1 MSSRLKIVTIGPF
14 PPLRGGI
21 SDFHEALVNQISKK
35 SDVKVLNFKSLY
47 PKIFFPGKSE
57 YSNNKSSFKN
67 VNTILNPLNVL
78 SWIKGK
84 SLIKENNTDKVI
96 ISYWSFFFIPVY
108 MFLLGSVKK
117 ENRYV
122 LFHNVISHE
131 NKPFEK
137 FLLRH
142 FIKIIG
148 HCIVMNNYNKELI
161 LKINPKASI
170 INNYHPIYELPYLD
184 NSSNNYKTDL
194 NIKTKK
200 TILFFGLIR
209 EYKGLDLLI
218 NAIGLS
224 KNKIKDLK
232 VLVVGENYESLEKY
246 HKMIRAHNMKDSFTF
261 INSFVDK
268 GDIKKYFLSSELVVL
283 PYKSASQSGVLSL
296 AYNFNRPVITT
307 DVGGLSDYVS
317 DKKSGFIVDP
327 NSEDISKKINM
338 FFDENLFETMS
349 KFIKDNKKI
358 FSWESFEKKLK
369 LYEK

>member
-1 MSSRLKIVTIGPF
+1 MKPDVFEAPDYYNLDDLLSEEHKLVREAARYWVKRDISPIIETYAQKAEF
-14 PPLRGGI
+14 PKKPDVMVENYLDR
-21 SDFHEALVNQISKK
+21 DISK
-35 SDVKVLNFKSLY
+35 
-47 PKIFFPGKSE
+47 
-57 YSNNKSSFKN
+57 
-67 VNTILNPLNVL
+67 
-78 SWIKGK
+78 
-84 SLIKENNTDKVI
+84 
-96 ISYWSFFFIPVY
+96 IS
-108 MFLLGSVKK
+108 
-117 ENRYV
+117 
-122 LFHNVISHE
+122 
-131 NKPFEK
+131 
-137 FLLRH
+137 
-142 FIKIIG
+142 
-148 HCIVMNNYNKELI
+148 KELI

-170 INNYHPIYELPYLD
+170 INNYHPIYELPYID
-184 NSSNNYKTDL
+184 NSSNNYKADL

-224 KNKIKDLK
+224 KNKIKDLN

-246 HKMIRAHNMKDSFTF
+246 HKMIRAHNMEDSFTF

-338 FFDENLFETMS
+338 FFDENLFEFHELS
-349 KFIKDNKKI
+349 RY
-358 FSWESFEKKLK
+358 L
-369 LYEK
+369 

>member
-1 MSSRLKIVTIGPF
+1 LSSRLKIVTVGPF

-21 SDFHEALVNQISKK
+21 ADFHESLVNQISLK
-35 SDVKVLNFKSLY
+35 SDVTVLNFKSLY
-47 PKIFFPGKSE
+47 PKILFPGKSE
-57 YSNNKSSFKN
+57 YGNNKSSFKN

-78 SWIKGK
+78 SWIKAK
-84 SLIKENNTDKVI
+84 SLIKKNNTDKLI

-108 MFLLGSVKK
+108 IFLLSSVKK
-117 ENRYV
+117 DNRYV

-131 NKPFEK
+131 NRPFER
-137 FLLRH
+137 FLLKS
-142 FIKIIG
+142 FIKRIG
-148 HCIVMNNYNKELI
+148 RCIVMNNYNKELI
-161 LKINPKASI
+161 LKINPRASI
-170 INNYHPIYELPYLD
+170 INNYHPIYELPYID
-184 NSSNNYKTDL
+184 NSSNNYKADL
-194 NIKTKK
+194 NIKTGK

-232 VLVVGENYESLEKY
+232 VLIVGENYESLEKY
-246 HKMIRAHNMKDSFTF
+246 HKMIRAHNMEGSFIF
-261 INSFVDK
+261 VNNFVDK
-268 GDIKKYFLSSELVVL
+268 DDIKKYFLSSELVVL

-317 DKKSGFIVDP
+317 DKKSGFIVEP
-327 NSEDISKKINM
+327 NSEDLSKKINM
-338 FFDENLFETMS
+338 FFDKNLFETMS

-369 LYEK
+369 LYEQ

>member
-21 SDFHEALVNQISKK
+21 SDFHESLVNQISKK

-47 PKIFFPGKSE
+47 PKILFPGKSE
-57 YSNNKSSFKN
+57 YGNSKSGFKN

-84 SLIKENNTDKVI
+84 SLIRENNTDKLI

-131 NKPFEK
+131 NKPFER
-137 FLLRH
+137 FLLKR

-161 LKINPKASI
+161 LKINSKANI
-170 INNYHPIYELPYLD
+170 ISNFHPIYEIPYVV
-184 NSSNNYKTDL
+184 NSNNNYKADL
-194 NIKTKK
+194 NINTEK

-218 NAIGLS
+218 NAIALS
-224 KNKIKDLK
+224 RNKIKDLK

-246 HKMIRAHNMKDSFTF
+246 HEMIRAKNMEDSFIF
-261 INSFVDK
+261 INHFVDK
-268 GDIKKYFLSSELVVL
+268 DDIKKYFLSSELVVL

-296 AYNFNRPVITT
+296 AYNFNRPVVITN
-307 DVGGLSDYVS
+307 VGGLSDYVS
-317 DKKSGFIVDP
+317 DKKSGFIVEPDP
-327 NSEDISKKINM
+327 VHISKKINM
-338 FFDENLFETMS
+338 FFEENLFEMMS

-358 FSWESFEKKLK
+358 SAWESF
-369 LYEK
+369 